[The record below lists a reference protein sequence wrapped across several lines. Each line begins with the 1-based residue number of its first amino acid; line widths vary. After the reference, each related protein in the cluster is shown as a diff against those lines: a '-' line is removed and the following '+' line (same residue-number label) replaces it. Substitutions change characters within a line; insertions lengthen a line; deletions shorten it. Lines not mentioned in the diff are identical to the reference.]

1 MRVLKSHNI
10 LIPLVFFTYSLFVN
24 INFLGQ
30 TGKAPRLGLSS
41 TGNTTAY
48 VDDLYSQSQPHRGVA
63 QAALGALRY
72 RLLGEG
78 RDGVIVAG
86 DGWLLS
92 AEELRP
98 RLPDP
103 QETALHAEILDAA
116 AQVQALGGQVIL
128 LLLPTKAGVFG
139 IAGTTGSDAARDAL
153 IAKLQSHRVP
163 FLNATPALQA
173 VPQAFF
179 KSDTHWTTEGAE
191 AVAHHFASSFSS
203 LKGSDVYQRIKLT
216 PENFTGDL
224 VPFVTTAAVAP
235 WIGIAQEQAS
245 PIEARGEG
253 NADDLFAADAPE
265 AYALVGTSYSANPR
279 WSFTEALKLSLQHDV
294 LNYAREGL
302 GPLEPMQRYI
312 EALKTG
318 DAPHTVIWEFPTR
331 YLTDPELLSEGS
343 TQ

>member
-10 LIPLVFFTYSLFVN
+10 LIPLVFFTYALFVN
-24 INFLGQ
+24 FNFLGQ
-30 TGKAPRLGLSS
+30 TGKAPGLDLSS
-41 TGNTTAY
+41 VGNATDY

-78 RDGVIVAG
+78 RDGVVVAG

-98 RLPDP
+98 RLPAT
-103 QETALHAEILDAA
+103 QEAALQAEIVDAA

-128 LLLPTKAGVFG
+128 LLLPTKAEVLGM
-139 IAGTTGSDAARDAL
+139 AGTTGSVAARDAL

-163 FLNATPALQA
+163 FLDATPALKA

-179 KSDTHWTTEGAE
+179 KSDTHWTPDGAE
-191 AVAHHFASSFSS
+191 AVADHFASSFKS
-203 LKGSDVYQRIKLT
+203 LRGSEVYQRIDLLS
-216 PENFTGDL
+216 ENFNGDL
-224 VPFVTTAAVAP
+224 VPFVTSAKVAP
-235 WIGIAQEQAS
+235 WIGIAQERAE
-245 PIEARGEG
+245 PIEARGDG
-253 NADDLFAADAPE
+253 NADDLFAADPPE

-279 WSFTEALKLSLQHDV
+279 WSFTEALKLALEHDV

-312 EALKTG
+312 AALKTG
-318 DAPHTVIWEFPTR
+318 DAPRIVIWEFPTR

-343 TQ
+343 MQ